1 MSHVKQLLSIAVV
14 APLQIQR
21 AVRYNG
27 GFCQLEMVSDPLM
40 PSVQQMMIILETP
53 NYLWKNE
60 LDSL

>member
-1 MSHVKQLLSIAVV
+1 MAVV